1 MGGMGVQVLDVTAA
15 PPVLTEAEEAALV
28 AAYPLPEG
36 VQDATVNKAQLAQA
50 MSVSENT
57 VSAWLRAGL
66 PYVEAGTN
74 GRSYQFRLA
83 VAYAWVTRR
92 RAEEEASR
100 AAGDRAAAQLQLALL
115 GGEAAAGSAEG
126 LSVADQRK
134 LLELELVRSQAAR
147 ARGELIARADVVEGL
162 EAVFAALRDALDALP
177 DRLGR
182 ELGVSGRDMER
193 IEAACDDALEGA
205 RRAVGRL
212 ADDLDE

>member
-1 MGGMGVQVLDVTAA
+1 MQVLDVTGAA
-15 PPVLTEAEEAALV
+15 PVLSEAQEADLV
-28 AAYPLPEG
+28 AAWPLPDG
-36 VQDATVNKAQLAQA
+36 VPDATVNKVQLAQA
-50 MSVSENT
+50 MSVSDTT

-83 VAYAWVTRR
+83 VAYAWVMRR

-100 AAGDRAAAQLQLALL
+100 SAGDRAAAQLQLALL
-115 GGEAAAGSAEG
+115 GGEAAQGAGTGEG
-126 LSVADQRK
+126 LSVSDQRK
-134 LLELELVRSQAAR
+134 LLELELVRTQAAR
-147 ARGELIARADVVEGL
+147 ARGELIARADVVEGF

-182 ELGVSGRDMER
+182 ELGVSGREMER

-212 ADDLDE
+212 ADEIDD